1 MQAGISPDPA
11 ISPINVRSVASEL
24 SVTGEKIADT
34 RGQISWAL
42 VEFARSPYLSL
53 VYIFVFPAYF
63 ANTIIGDPVRGQEA
77 WGFANT
83 LVGICVAI
91 LAPFIGA
98 ISDRMG
104 GRKPWQIGIVAVMA
118 PCCCALWYAMPGA
131 QGGLSVNTILLLIV
145 ILASFFQFS
154 DVFQN
159 SILPSIAGPDRI
171 GRLSGIG
178 ISVGNAGTLV
188 ALIVMLFGVA
198 LPASGVTMG
207 GLLPDHPLFGLN
219 PATHEHERIAGPVA
233 GIWLV
238 IFIIPFLLWTP
249 DRPSTGLSAGQAI
262 REGLQQVWMTV
273 RRARQISNVGLYL
286 LARMLYT
293 DGKVAILAYTG
304 IYASGV
310 FHWDLATLLLFA
322 ILLSPFSIAGG
333 LIGGWLD
340 GMVGSRRA
348 IQIVVCATCIEM
360 IAAVSITRDQIFF
373 MPYDT
378 AGSAVLW
385 SLPYFQT
392 LPELSYLAITM
403 LLAITITAAFSISRT
418 MMARIA
424 PISMMSQ
431 FFGLYALSGTA
442 TAFLG
447 HASVTFFT
455 GLFHSQRAGFAS
467 TIILLIAGLI
477 LMHWVREERAA
488 AIA

>member
-1 MQAGISPDPA
+1 
-11 ISPINVRSVASEL
+11 
-24 SVTGEKIADT
+24 
-34 RGQISWAL
+34 
-42 VEFARSPYLSL
+42 
-53 VYIFVFPAYF
+53 
-63 ANTIIGDPVRGQEA
+63 
-77 WGFANT
+77 
-83 LVGICVAI
+83 
-91 LAPFIGA
+91 
-98 ISDRMG
+98 
-104 GRKPWQIGIVAVMA
+104 
-118 PCCCALWYAMPGA
+118 
-131 QGGLSVNTILLLIV
+131 
-145 ILASFFQFS
+145 
-154 DVFQN
+154 
-159 SILPSIAGPDRI
+159 
-171 GRLSGIG
+171 
-178 ISVGNAGTLV
+178 
-188 ALIVMLFGVA
+188 
-198 LPASGVTMG
+198 
-207 GLLPDHPLFGLN
+207 
-219 PATHEHERIAGPVA
+219 
-233 GIWLV
+233 
-238 IFIIPFLLWTP
+238 
-249 DRPSTGLSAGQAI
+249 
-262 REGLQQVWMTV
+262 MTV

-348 IQIVVCATCIEM
+348 IQIVVCADLYRNDCSCLDHARIRSSSCPTTPL
-360 IAAVSITRDQIFF
+360 APRS
-373 MPYDT
+373 
-378 AGSAVLW
+378 LW